1 MKVPRIRKISRAFGN
16 RIQRDRSKKIIL
28 GKIQINLKLK
38 LSYKDKKT
46 LKKNCR
52 INPTDI

>member
-1 MKVPRIRKISRAFGN
+1 MKVPRIRKISRAFGS

-46 LKKNCR
+46 LKKTCR